1 MKVSKRIDIKKIEK
15 LEKEFDLMIDRKY
28 LNNIEWDIMKG
39 NKMVMI

>member
-15 LEKEFDLMIDRKY
+15 LEKEFDIIIDRKY